1 MAIALVGQKIGMTRL
16 LSDDG
21 SASSVSVIKIEPNR
35 IVQTKDVDTDGYSA
49 VQVTTGKKTNKKG
62 DAKVGRVSR
71 SLKGHYAK
79 ASQEIGLGLW
89 EMRVDDSEVSD
100 MPNLDISFFGTG
112 HFVNVTG
119 QSKGKGFQGGV
130 KRHNFS
136 MQDATHGNSISHRA
150 IGSTGQC
157 QDPGRVFKGKKMAG
171 QMGNAQVTE
180 ECLEILRVDN
190 ERNLLLVK
198 GAIPGSKNGFVR
210 VFLSDKK
217 NSINNQISKQLS
229 ENQALEAETE
239 EAPVV
244 EAETEEAPVVEAET
258 EEAPVVEA
266 ETEEAPVVE
275 AETEEAPVVEAET
288 EEAPVVEAET
298 EEAPVVEAES
308 EESKETE
315 A

>member
-16 LSDDG
+16 MADDG

-35 IVQTKDVDTDGYSA
+35 VVQTKSVETDGYNA
-49 VQVTTGKKTNKKG
+49 VQVTTGKKVNKKG
-62 DAKVGRVSR
+62 EAKIGRVSS

-89 EMRVDDSEVSD
+89 EMRLSDTEVTA
-100 MPNLDISFFGTG
+100 MPNLDISFFGAG
-112 HFVNVTG
+112 HFINVTG

-157 QDPGRVFKGKKMAG
+157 QEPGRVFKGKKMAG

-190 ERNLLLVK
+190 DRNLLLVK
-198 GAIPGSKNGFVR
+198 GAIPGSKNGFVK

-217 NSINNQISKQLS
+217 NNINSKVSKELS
-229 ENQALEAETE
+229 EKQASDLA
-239 EAPVV
+239 A
-244 EAETEEAPVVEAET
+244 AL
-258 EEAPVVEA
+258 
-266 ETEEAPVVE
+266 
-275 AETEEAPVVEAET
+275 
-288 EEAPVVEAET
+288 
-298 EEAPVVEAES
+298 
-308 EESKETE
+308 
-315 A
+315 